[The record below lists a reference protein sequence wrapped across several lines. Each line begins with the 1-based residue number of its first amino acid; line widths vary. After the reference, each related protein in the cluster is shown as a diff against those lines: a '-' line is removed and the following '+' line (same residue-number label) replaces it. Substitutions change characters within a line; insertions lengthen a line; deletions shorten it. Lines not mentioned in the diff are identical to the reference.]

1 MNQCRFCDARTDAQ
15 VKYGVRHYAHFKCY
29 LDAGKKL
36 SDLHAWQVGE
46 FPFRLLKE
54 RGLEAEAYAALAEV
68 ARASKPTSYFNVT
81 LDAFDGRQYGM
92 LTLCVEA
99 DTEDE
104 AKQKAVEQAQG
115 DGAQKV
121 KVMFVRVA

>member
-1 MNQCRFCDARTDAQ
+1 VNQCRFCSARTEPQ

-36 SDLHAWQVGE
+36 SDLHAWQIGE

-54 RGLEAEAYAALAEV
+54 RGLEQEAYAALAEV
-68 ARASKPTSYFNVT
+68 ARANKPVAYFNVT
-81 LDAFDGRQYGM
+81 MDAFDGQQYGM

-99 DTEDE
+99 DSEDD
-104 AKQKAVEQAQG
+104 AAQKAIKQAED
-115 DGAQKV
+115 DGAKKV
-121 KVMFVRVA
+121 KLMFTRAA